1 MKTRSRDLV
10 DIQMLSVDEQRG
22 KKKIAHRVIF
32 RLNCLGI
39 DCFLSHVN

>member
-1 MKTRSRDLV
+1 MLTYKCFLWMSR
-10 DIQMLSVDEQRG
+10 EE